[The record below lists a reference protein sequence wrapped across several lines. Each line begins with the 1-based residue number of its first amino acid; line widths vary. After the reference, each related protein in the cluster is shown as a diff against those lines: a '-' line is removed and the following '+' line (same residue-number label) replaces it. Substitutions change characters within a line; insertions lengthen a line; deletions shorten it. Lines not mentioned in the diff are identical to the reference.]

1 MGILSD
7 NYQNHSVHQEIETT
21 LKYIDN
27 YKKQENLTDAERDS
41 LEAYEQ
47 LLNYAQYVL
56 SNCITQVVPVQLL
69 TNLQNS
75 INNLQSSNAVNIEST
90 YNIYASITSDLAKI
104 PVYNDKN
111 IVKTGLGKIIENFN
125 IEKENIKQS
134 ISDELE
140 TFQNKQDNEFQK
152 WKDEKEEYEK
162 QLEEL
167 KSENESLKTKMAE
180 LTQNIDDEHDRLTT
194 TISNFKADYKETT
207 DTFKSDFE
215 EKQEENKGSFEEKQ
229 ESMQTTFNDFH
240 NKNKEKTDNLLKYME
255 SKQKDVEKLWGI
267 IGKATVS
274 GNSQNYANKAK
285 NFAHF
290 MTLLAL
296 AIMGFAIYS
305 LVGVVQ
311 DFIQIKITAK
321 DVQIDSTFLVVRFI
335 LNIVMFLPA
344 WYCANIA
351 NKQRNREFQ
360 LRDFEIKTAG
370 LEPFMENMKMI
381 KCNDC
386 DGGDKPNKKDET
398 KLELVRDI
406 FQNDLNR
413 KKVDDGNII
422 IPKDILTTLQSC
434 LETWSKIKSKKD

>member
-7 NYQNHSVHQEIETT
+7 NYKNHSVHQEIETT

-27 YKKQENLTDAERDS
+27 YKKQENLTDAEQDS

-56 SNCITQVVPVQLL
+56 NNCITQVVPVQLL
-69 TNLQNS
+69 SNLQNS
-75 INNLQSSNAVNIEST
+75 ISNLQSSNAVNIEST
-90 YNIYASITSDLAKI
+90 YNIYANITSDLAKI

-134 ISDELE
+134 ISTELE
-140 TFQNKQDNEFQK
+140 TFQEKQDDELQK
-152 WKDEKEEYEK
+152 WKEEKEEYEK

-167 KSENESLKTKMAE
+167 KNENENLKAKMTE
-180 LTQNIDDEHDRLTT
+180 LTQNIDNEHDRLTT
-194 TISNFKADYKETT
+194 TISNFKTDYKETT
-207 DTFKSDFE
+207 DAFKSDFE
-215 EKQEENKGSFEEKQ
+215 EKQEENQGTFEETQ
-229 ESMQTTFNDFH
+229 ESMQTTFKNFH
-240 NKNKEKTDNLLKYME
+240 DSNKTKTDALLKYMND
-255 SKQKDVEKLWGI
+255 KQKDVEKLWGI
-267 IGKATVS
+267 IGKAAVS
-274 GNSQNYANKAK
+274 GSSQSYANKAK

-290 MTLLAL
+290 MTFLAL
-296 AIMGFAIYS
+296 AIMGLAIWS

-386 DGGDKPNKKDET
+386 DSDDKSNKKDET

-413 KKVDDGNII
+413 KKVDDGNVI
-422 IPKDILTTLQSC
+422 IPKDTVELLKSC
-434 LETWSKIKSKKD
+434 LESWSKIKGKE

>member
-7 NYQNHSVHQEIETT
+7 KYKNHPVHQEIETT
-21 LKYIDN
+21 FKYIDN

-56 SNCITQVVPVQLL
+56 NNCITQAVPVQLL

-75 INNLQSSNAVNIEST
+75 INNLQNSNVVNIEST
-90 YNIYASITSDLAKI
+90 YNIYANITSDLAKI

-134 ISDELE
+134 ISTELK
-140 TFQNKQDNEFQK
+140 TFQEKQEVELQK
-152 WKDEKEEYEK
+152 WKEEKEEYIK
-162 QLEEL
+162 QLEKL
-167 KSENESLKTKMAE
+167 KNENETLKIKMAE
-180 LTQNIDDEHDRLTT
+180 LTQNIDDEHDRLMT
-194 TISNFKADYKETT
+194 TISNFKADYQETT
-207 DTFKSDFE
+207 DAFKSDFE
-215 EKQEENKGSFEEKQ
+215 EKQEENQGTFEKTQ

-255 SKQKDVEKLWGI
+255 NKQKDVEKLWGI
-267 IGKATVS
+267 IGKASVS
-274 GNSQNYANKAK
+274 GSSQSYANNAK
-285 NFAHF
+285 NFAHTM
-290 MTLLAL
+290 MTISLLIMLSIIIFL
-296 AIMGFAIYS
+296 AVTFYKDISSPNFNPLNLLYRIPLGFT
-305 LVGVVQ
+305 L
-311 DFIQIKITAK
+311 
-321 DVQIDSTFLVVRFI
+321 
-335 LNIVMFLPA
+335 FLPA
-344 WYCANIA
+344 WYCASIA

-370 LEPFMENMKMI
+370 LEPFMENMKMV

-386 DGGDKPNKKDET
+386 DGDDKPNKKDET

-413 KKVDDGNII
+413 KKVDDKNII
-422 IPKDILTTLQSC
+422 IPNEIVTTIKSC
-434 LETWSKIKSKKD
+434 LETWSKIKGKNE

>member
-7 NYQNHSVHQEIETT
+7 NYKNHSVHQEIETT

-56 SNCITQVVPVQLL
+56 NNCITQVVPVQLL
-69 TNLQNS
+69 SNLQNS
-75 INNLQSSNAVNIEST
+75 INNLQSSNVVNIEST
-90 YNIYASITSDLAKI
+90 YNIYANITADLAKI

-111 IVKTGLGKIIENFN
+111 IVKTGLGKIIDNFN

-134 ISDELE
+134 ISTELE
-140 TFQNKQDNEFQK
+140 TFQEKQTDELQK
-152 WKDEKEEYEK
+152 WKEEKEEYKK

-167 KSENESLKTKMAE
+167 KNENESLKTKMTE
-180 LTQNIDDEHDRLTT
+180 LTQNIDNEHDRLTT

-215 EKQEENKGSFEEKQ
+215 EKQEENQGTFEETQ
-229 ESMQTTFNDFH
+229 ENMQATFNDFH
-240 NKNKEKTDNLLKYME
+240 NKSKEKTDALLKYME
-255 SKQKDVEKLWGI
+255 DKQTDVEKLWGI
-267 IGKATVS
+267 IGKAAVS
-274 GNSQNYANKAK
+274 GSSQNYANNAK
-285 NFAHF
+285 RFAHF
-290 MTLLAL
+290 MTFLAL
-296 AIMGFAIYS
+296 AIMGFAIWS

-321 DVQIDSTFLVVRFI
+321 DVQIDSTFLVVRLI

-351 NKQRNREFQ
+351 NKKRNREFQ

-386 DGGDKPNKKDET
+386 DGDGKPNKKDET

-422 IPKDILTTLQSC
+422 IPKDMVELLKSC
-434 LETWSKIKSKKD
+434 LESWSKIKGKE